1 MRCRFGPRSGFT
13 HPIINT
19 SCYHRHVNTLSS
31 THTPSTHHDYHTD
44 INTPSLSHTHINAT
58 SLPHSHRHTII
69 NTQTSTRDR
78 SHTNINTTSL
88 SRNHVPHAS
97 TLSISTVFSLFRIV
111 KPNMWGYHGLSW
123 VIRSFFLSFSMAESE
138 FQLHGHWVFHI
149 FHMTTRHHTRPG
161 AQSFAAVS
169 LSSAS
174 LSCGS
179 TLGRPPRAKDMVRAR
194 ASVWNPV

>member
-1 MRCRFGPRSGFT
+1 MVS
-13 HPIINT
+13 H
-19 SCYHRHVNTLSS
+19 TLSS
-31 THTPSTHHDYHTD
+31 THHAITNTSTRYHQHTHTPSTHHDYHTD

-111 KPNMWGYHGLSW
+111 KPNMWSFSW
-123 VIRSFFLSFSMAESE
+123 VIRSFFWSLFMAE

>member
-1 MRCRFGPRSGFT
+1 MRALPLWAAEWF
-13 HPIINT
+13 
-19 SCYHRHVNTLSS
+19 
-31 THTPSTHHDYHTD
+31 HTPYHQHTD
-44 INTPSLSHTHINAT
+44 VDMPSSRHTDVITPWL
-58 SLPHSHRHTII
+58 SHRHHHTV
-69 NTQTSTRDR
+69 TQTSTHHYY
-78 SHTNINTTSL
+78 HTDINTTSL

>member
-1 MRCRFGPRSGFT
+1 MSWCARCRFGPRSGFT

-19 SCYHRHVNTLSS
+19 QTSTCHHQDTQTSS
-31 THTPSTHHDYHTD
+31 HHGYHTD
-44 INTPSLSHTHINAT
+44 ITTLSHKHQHNITAT
-58 SLPHSHRHTII
+58 QPSI
-69 NTQTSTRDR
+69 NTQTSTQDHY
-78 SHTNINTTSL
+78 HTNVNTTSL

-138 FQLHGHWVFHI
+138 FQVHGHWVFHI

>member
-1 MRCRFGPRSGFT
+1 MPALPLWAAEWFHTPYHQHTMLSQTRQ
-13 HPIINT
+13 HAIINT
-19 SCYHRHVNTLSS
+19 HR
-31 THTPSTHHDYHTD
+31 PSTHHDYHTN
-44 INTPSLSHTHINAT
+44 I
-58 SLPHSHRHTII
+58 HTITI
-69 NTQTSTRDR
+69 TQTSTQHHC
-78 SHTNINTTSL
+78 HTDIDTQSSTHRHQHAIALTQTSTQLTSL

-111 KPNMWGYHGLSW
+111 KPNMWSFSW
-123 VIRSFFLSFSMAESE
+123 VIRSFFWSLFMAE

>member
-1 MRCRFGPRSGFT
+1 MPLWATEWF
-13 HPIINT
+13 
-19 SCYHRHVNTLSS
+19 
-31 THTPSTHHDYHTD
+31 HTPYHQHTD
-44 INTPSLSHTHINAT
+44 VDMPSSRHTDVITPSLSHRHQ
-58 SLPHSHRHTII
+58 HTITV
-69 NTQTSTRDR
+69 TQTSTRDR

-111 KPNMWGYHGLSW
+111 KPNMWSFSW
-123 VIRSFFLSFSMAESE
+123 VIRSFFWSLFMAE

-194 ASVWNPV
+194 ASVWNPA